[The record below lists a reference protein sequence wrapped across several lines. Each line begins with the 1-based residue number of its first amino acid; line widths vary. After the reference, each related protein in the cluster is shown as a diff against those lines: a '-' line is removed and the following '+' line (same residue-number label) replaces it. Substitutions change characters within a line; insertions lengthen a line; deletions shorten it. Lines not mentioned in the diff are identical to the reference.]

1 MTLYCLE
8 ADQPRWGMPMYDW
21 HVQHSD
27 KGRRFAEAMRSVS
40 KGECI
45 VTDWLQIEPSSK
57 VGWQGLTQVM
67 V

>member
-1 MTLYCLE
+1 
-8 ADQPRWGMPMYDW
+8 MPMYDW